1 MPDKRYDRDA
11 LIKEIKIRLGSGMV
25 DVELDEEHYQVAI
38 NDAMSRFRQRSD
50 NAVDESFIY
59 MKLEPERQVYT
70 LPDEIIEVKQIYRK
84 SMGVGTGG
92 QEFEPFEAQ
101 FLNNYMLNSGRAG
114 GLAVYDALAQHRE
127 LLSRMFGGELNFT
140 WNTSTKQLYIQ
151 RRMRA
156 EDDVFLHVFN
166 YKPDDVLLN
175 DTYAFPWI
183 KDYAV
188 AMVKLSLGEARSKFS
203 AIAGPQGGTTL
214 NGDALKAEAFQDLE
228 RLEMEMR
235 NFVASNTGY
244 GFIIG

>member
-1 MPDKRYDRDA
+1 MPIKRYDRDA
-11 LIKEIKIRLGSGMV
+11 LIKEMKLRLGFGMV
-25 DVELDEEHYQVAI
+25 DVELDDEHYQVAI

-50 NAVDESFIY
+50 NSVDESFIY

-175 DTYAFPWI
+175 DTYASPWI

-214 NGDALKAEAFQDLE
+214 NGDALKAEAFQDFE

-235 NFVASNTGY
+235 NFVASNSGY

>member
-1 MPDKRYDRDA
+1 
-11 LIKEIKIRLGSGMV
+11 
-25 DVELDEEHYQVAI
+25 
-38 NDAMSRFRQRSD
+38 
-50 NAVDESFIY
+50 